1 MAENVLREQAE
12 NLLTAYCAAVDGHH
26 LDQLQALFTDDSTF
40 LTRGTLM
47 TPSERDAFFT
57 ELWAASN
64 DRSTH
69 VCRDVRATRV
79 GDKVTINA
87 QLTATFILADGS
99 VRLAF
104 GHYDDLAEMTAAGLR
119 LKAKR
124 VIVDR
129 TEAVTAERAA
139 TPA

>member
-1 MAENVLREQAE
+1 
-12 NLLTAYCAAVDGHH
+12 
-26 LDQLQALFTDDSTF
+26 

-47 TPSERDAFFT
+47 TAPERDAFFT
-57 ELWAASN
+57 ELWASGT

-69 VCRDVRATRV
+69 VCREVRATRA
-79 GDKVTINA
+79 GDEVTIHA
-87 QLTATFILADGS
+87 LLTATFILADGS

-104 GHYDDLAEMTAAGLR
+104 GHYDDLAEITAAGLR

-124 VIVDR
+124 VLLDR
-129 TEAVTAERAA
+129 IEVVTAEPAV

>member
-1 MAENVLREQAE
+1 MAEIALEEQAE
-12 NLLTAYCAAVDGHH
+12 SLLTAYCAAVDGHH
-26 LDQLQALFTDDSTF
+26 LDQLRALFTDDGTF
-40 LTRGTLM
+40 FTRGTLM
-47 TPSERDAFFT
+47 TPPERDAFFS
-57 ELWAASN
+57 ELWASSN

-69 VCRDVRATRV
+69 VCREVRATRV
-79 GDKVTINA
+79 GDKVMISA
-87 QLTATFILADGS
+87 LLTATFIQADGS

-129 TEAVTAERAA
+129 TEVVTAERVA

>member
-1 MAENVLREQAE
+1 MTENVLEEQAE
-12 NLLTAYCAAVDGHH
+12 SLLTAYCAAVDGHH
-26 LDQLQALFTDDSTF
+26 LDQLQALFTEDSTF

-47 TPSERDAFFT
+47 TAPERDVFFR
-57 ELWAASN
+57 ELWAAS
-64 DRSTH
+64 DERSTH
-69 VCRDVRATRV
+69 VCRDVRATRA
-79 GDKVTINA
+79 GDEVTINA
-87 QLTATFILADGS
+87 LLTATFILSDGS
-99 VRLAF
+99 VRMAF

-129 TEAVTAERAA
+129 TEVVTAERVA

>member
-1 MAENVLREQAE
+1 
-12 NLLTAYCAAVDGHH
+12 
-26 LDQLQALFTDDSTF
+26 
-40 LTRGTLM
+40 M

>member
-1 MAENVLREQAE
+1 MAEIILKEQAE
-12 NLLTAYCAAVDGHH
+12 SLLTAYCAAVDGHH

-40 LTRGTLM
+40 FTRGTLM
-47 TPSERDAFFT
+47 TPPERDAFFS
-57 ELWAASN
+57 ELWASSN

-69 VCRDVRATRV
+69 VCRDVRATRA
-79 GDKVTINA
+79 GDRVSINA
-87 QLTATFILADGS
+87 LLTATFILADGS

-124 VIVDR
+124 VILDR
-129 TEAVTAERAA
+129 IEVMTAEPAVT
-139 TPA
+139 PA